1 MPIMRHLFLCIILCL
16 TNVAAEQYSVAP
28 KKFSVV
34 TSLEA
39 TFLPS
44 KSASIKINPEEWT
57 DFTITSLVE
66 HGSSVSEG
74 NSLIDID
81 PRALDKKI
89 SALEKSI
96 QLGELELA
104 QKKQDLQQLEIT
116 TPRSLE
122 AYARNEHETAEDLEH
137 YISTHQALEVE
148 RAQRN
153 VTRAEFS
160 LASQEEELDQLL
172 KMYGEDGK
180 TEETE
185 EIILKRAR
193 YYVEYA
199 KFSLESARKEAD
211 WELKTEIPR
220 KLEAKKRAAE
230 NARIANAEAQQ
241 KLPRELNINQQ
252 ETAKAIKDHQEEKD
266 KLAKLRADR
275 ALMEIKAP
283 TDGIVYYGE
292 IKEGKWIPDAAA
304 KLLQVGSKLSAHTTL
319 MTIIPKNTQVELYA
333 LASEDQLS
341 SISSGATGYAIAK
354 KSPLRSFPV
363 KVTSVANYP
372 STKGTFLTT
381 LSAELPADMT
391 VAPGTRASVKI
402 ITHSMDQA
410 LVVPLDYLTAEDN
423 GDHTVQVKL
432 ADGNTSTRSV
442 TVGVANENSAV
453 ITEGIEQGQVLMK

>member
-1 MPIMRHLFLCIILCL
+1 MRHLFLCIILCL
-16 TNVAAEQYSVAP
+16 TNVVAEEYPVEP

-44 KSASIKINPEEWT
+44 QSAAIKINPEEWT

-66 HGSSVSEG
+66 HGSKVSKG
-74 NSLIDID
+74 SSLIDID
-81 PRALDKKI
+81 SRELGKKI

-96 QLGELELA
+96 QLGELQLA

-122 AYARNEHETAEDLEH
+122 AYARSERETAEDLEH

-148 RAQRN
+148 RAQRS

-160 LASQEEELDQLL
+160 LASQEEELGQLL

-199 KFSLESARKEAD
+199 RFSLESARKEAD

-220 KLEAKKRAAE
+220 RLEAKKRAAE

-241 KLPRELNINQQ
+241 KLPRELRIKQQ
-252 ETAKAIKDHQEEKD
+252 ETAKAIEDHEEEKD
-266 KLAKLRADR
+266 KLAKLTADR
-275 ALMEIKAP
+275 AMMDITAP

-292 IKEGKWIPDAAA
+292 IKDGKWSPDAAA
-304 KLLQVGSKLSAHTTL
+304 KLLQVGGKLRGHTTL
-319 MTIIPKNTQVELYA
+319 MTIIPDKTPLQLHA
-333 LASEDQLS
+333 LAGEGQLAGT
-341 SISSGATGYAIAK
+341 SIGATGYATTK
-354 KSPLRSFPV
+354 NSPLKSFPV
-363 KVTSVANYP
+363 KVTSVATYP

-381 LSAELPADMT
+381 LTAELPADMA
-391 VAPGTRASVKI
+391 VAPGTKASVKI
-402 ITHSMDQA
+402 ITHSLDQA
-410 LVVPLDYLTAEDN
+410 LLVPLDYLKTEDN

-432 ADGNTSTRSV
+432 ADGTTATRSV
-442 TVGVANENSAV
+442 TVGVSNEKSAV
-453 ITEGIEQGQVLMK
+453 VTGGIEQGQVLVK

>member
-1 MPIMRHLFLCIILCL
+1 MRHFILCIILCL
-16 TNVAAEQYSVAP
+16 PNLAAEDYTVEP
-28 KKFSVV
+28 GKFSVV
-34 TSLEA
+34 TPLEA

-44 KSASIKINPEEWT
+44 DSVAVKINPEEWT

-66 HGSSVSEG
+66 HGSNVSKG
-74 NSLIDID
+74 SSLIDID
-81 PRALDKKI
+81 SRALDKKI
-89 SALEKSI
+89 SALEQSV

-122 AYARNEHETAEDLEH
+122 AFARGERETAEDLQH

-148 RAQRN
+148 RAQRSI
-153 VTRAEFS
+153 TRAEFS
-160 LASQEEELDQLL
+160 LASQEEELGQLL
-172 KMYGEDGK
+172 KMYDEDGK

-220 KLEAKKRAAE
+220 RLEAKKRAAE

-241 KLPRELNINQQ
+241 KLPRELNIKQQ
-252 ETAKAIKDHQEEKD
+252 ETAKAIKDHEEEKD

-275 ALMEIKAP
+275 AMMDIKAP

-304 KLLQVGSKLSAHTTL
+304 KLLQVGSKLRAHTTL
-319 MTIIPKNTQVELYA
+319 MTIIPKSTQVELYA

-341 SISSGATGYAIAK
+341 SISSGATGYATAK
-354 KSPLRSFPV
+354 KSPLKSFPV
-363 KVTSVANYP
+363 KVSSVASYP
-372 STKGTFLTT
+372 STKGTYLTR
-381 LSAELPADMT
+381 LAVELPADT
-391 VAPGTRASVKI
+391 VVAPGTKANVKI

-410 LVVPLDYLTAEDN
+410 LLVPLDYVKTEDN

-442 TVGVANENSAV
+442 TVGVANEKSAV
-453 ITEGIEQGQVLMK
+453 ITGGIEQGQVLVK